1 MARDAEPLPRRVM
14 QWAKWMQS
22 AGLSGKTIAT
32 RTAALR
38 ALLHHAD
45 VTDPVSLTTM
55 DMVEWLA
62 DCESQW
68 TRSTY
73 YKTVRAWH
81 RWLIEQGFRDDDPS
95 ERLPAV
101 RQPRGMP
108 RPAPSHAIDAVLAD
122 CPRRV
127 RAYIELA
134 AYEGLRVHEI
144 AQIRGEQLR

>member
-1 MARDAEPLPRRVM
+1 MARDSGPLPRRVE

-45 VTDPVSLTTM
+45 ATDPVSLATM

-73 YKTVRAWH
+73 YKKIGRAH
-81 RWLIEQGFRDDDPS
+81 
-95 ERLPAV
+95 V
-101 RQPRGMP
+101 
-108 RPAPSHAIDAVLAD
+108 
-122 CPRRV
+122 
-127 RAYIELA
+127 
-134 AYEGLRVHEI
+134 
-144 AQIRGEQLR
+144 